1 MAHGAMIGLGGGA
14 SLMLRGYVWPVY
26 TSQTGP
32 RGDDKFAKPAVLET
46 SYASNPMG
54 YTRFA
59 RFSLGD

>member
-1 MAHGAMIGLGGGA
+1 
-14 SLMLRGYVWPVY
+14 MLRGYVWPVY

-32 RGDDKFAKPAVLET
+32 RGDDKFAKPAALET

-54 YTRFA
+54 YTLFA